1 MTGPSS
7 GWSTS
12 ATISTSRSSS
22 IGRLVRN
29 PKGRMT
35 EQDVDQWTRRR
46 FLSRATASA
55 ASLALAHTSA
65 AHAALPAPFQGRF
78 LTHVSVVRVNQ
89 IEVTP
94 TRSIGQDESPDNR
107 PERIRARRE
116 AFARGCPNGQM
127 TWAISW
133 LALHDHRR
141 EYQEAR
147 KLLAAYHDRYG
158 DEITFI
164 PGGYFAP
171 MYDSREHI
179 RQTIHEALRLISA
192 MVGGGYRP
200 QCLVA
205 GFMDAENQRLL
216 STEEDIHVCQ
226 GQIWSQHGID
236 HGDGDGGICYPYY
249 PSREHYLK
257 PAQGPADFI
266 DCVCLDG
273 WTCDFLAAR
282 RDGFAGGFNSRMGVG
297 PIETVGDLGITAG
310 RREMLDTTAVHFDGG
325 HALNGFAWV
334 TAIWEVSIGHD
345 PDLTWW
351 LQTVHDRWPDTRVI
365 TEGAFGLAWRSRNPG
380 NAAVNY
386 RFDEKGTGA
395 PGSEKDLEIQ
405 WYMNREFR
413 LALLHDWVRNTPRMV
428 IDYTRYDLPAQEPQ
442 TLQREWSLMNVLNQK
457 GTRPQ
462 DKPIRLGQL
471 NEQDQRRIYRWYPE
485 LKKWA

>member
-1 MTGPSS
+1 MDS
-7 GWSTS
+7 
-12 ATISTSRSSS
+12 
-22 IGRLVRN
+22 N
-29 PKGRMT
+29 
-35 EQDVDQWTRRR
+35 WTRRK
-46 FLSRATASA
+46 FLSGAAASA
-55 ASLALAHTSA
+55 ASLGLVGTGADVEARA
-65 AHAALPAPFQGRF
+65 AGISSMHGRF

-94 TRSIGQDESPDNR
+94 DRSIGEDEAADNR
-107 PERIRARRE
+107 PERIRSRRD
-116 AFARGCPNGQM
+116 AFAKGCPNGRM

-133 LALHDHRR
+133 LALHDDRK

-147 KLLAAYHDRYG
+147 RLLASYHDRYG

-171 MYDSREHI
+171 MYDTRERN
-179 RQTIHEALRLISA
+179 RQTIHKALGMVSE

-216 STEEDIHVCQ
+216 AADEGIHVCQ

-236 HGDGDGGICYPYY
+236 NGDGDGGICYPYY

-282 RDGFAGGFNSRMGVG
+282 REGFQGGFNSRMGVG
-297 PIETVGDLGITAG
+297 PIETVGNLGAVVG
-310 RREMLDTTAVHFDGG
+310 RKEMMDTTAMHFDDGQTR
-325 HALNGFAWV
+325 NGFGWV

-345 PDLTWW
+345 EDLTYW
-351 LQTVHDRWPDTRVI
+351 LEAVRDRWPDTRVM
-365 TEGAFGLAWRSRNPG
+365 TEGEFGMEWRKHTPNNG
-380 NAAVNY
+380 KLNY
-386 RFDEKGTGA
+386 RFDAKGTGA
-395 PGSEKDLEIQ
+395 PGSERGLEIE
-405 WYMNREFR
+405 WFMNREFR
-413 LALLHDWVRNTPRMV
+413 LALLRDRTSGGPPMA
-428 IDYTRYDLPAQEPQ
+428 IDFTRYDLKAEEPQ
-442 TLQREWSLMNVLNQK
+442 KLQREWSLMNVLNQK

-462 DKPIRLGQL
+462 DKPRGLS
-471 NEQDQRRIYRWYPE
+471 EFAAEDQRRIYARYPE
-485 LKKWA
+485 LKSRA